1 MVAQGAAHAIFDIDI
16 CYRRTPENLERL
28 CRALQP
34 WHPQLRGAPPDVAFQ
49 LDVKTLKNGLN
60 FTLSTDLGPLDLLD
74 EVSGLGGYDDAL
86 QESEIK
92 TLDNSACRVLSIP
105 ALLRTKR
112 ASVRNKD
119 MNAIQELQA
128 LLDLKERIKEP

>member
-1 MVAQGAAHAIFDIDI
+1 M
-16 CYRRTPENLERL
+16 
-28 CRALQP
+28 
-34 WHPQLRGAPPDVAFQ
+34 
-49 LDVKTLKNGLN
+49 KTLKNGLN